1 MESNKS
7 ERWQINKL
15 GLVNFWY
22 YDYEEI
28 PLINGKLLLRGGNGS
43 GKSVTLQSFIPLL
56 LDGNRA
62 PSRLDPFGTVS
73 RKLDNYMLLKDG
85 ETERT
90 AYLFLEFK
98 KKNTENYITVG
109 MGIKAQKDKQT
120 DVWYFIVRDGK
131 RVGKDINLKK
141 KEAGHEVV
149 LQKKQLKNI
158 MESSGMFF
166 DKQKEYMAA
175 MNEIFFGFESLDD
188 YEDLLKLIISIR
200 APKLSKDF
208 KPTIMYEILNR
219 SLKTLDDNDLKNI
232 AEAMEHM
239 DSIKNKVED
248 NKNALKSCEEII
260 EVFNEYN
267 RVTLYNKD
275 KSRKEKLETLNSS
288 LKKLEILENTIEKEN
303 EEFEAL
309 QKQKNSLEIE
319 IKEIG
324 LKKELLKK
332 ENDFSKFE
340 EKSNFETT
348 LEVLNQKLI
357 LKKERLEDKKNLL
370 NQKKNE
376 LSSNIEKIEYI
387 ESKIEKL
394 SNCLKE
400 NLTQLKISNL
410 YDDDKLKIILDEFKV
425 LLNSVRR
432 DIEQY
437 EMLNSQFKELNV
449 DLEEVLFEIENSKKE
464 ELRLD
469 NLIVDVEEGYKEKI
483 LDWQEKNSVFKMKD
497 KEIIE
502 LNEIV
507 TNFIE
512 EVETDEIK
520 KYLDEIYYR
529 YDREIQLRLERV
541 TLSSDRDKN
550 IERLTNSN
558 IEFKDLKDIGIDI
571 LLISEKDRKEAMN
584 FKGKNYGN
592 YLFTE
597 DNINLSKDGY
607 YKVDNLEGKINHNVE
622 KLTKEELLLLKQ
634 QLEVERE
641 NIPSRDDLF
650 VAKKTLSEYNKNIE
664 NLQRNK
670 EEIRNKVS
678 SVENKINMLD
688 NQLHQKI
695 KDTSIEKNLGSLEE
709 LRNVREETS
718 EILVDLK
725 SKNEQ
730 KFSLE

>member
-1 MESNKS
+1 
-7 ERWQINKL
+7 
-15 GLVNFWY
+15 
-22 YDYEEI
+22 
-28 PLINGKLLLRGGNGS
+28 
-43 GKSVTLQSFIPLL
+43 
-56 LDGNRA
+56 
-62 PSRLDPFGTVS
+62 
-73 RKLDNYMLLKDG
+73 
-85 ETERT
+85 TERT

-131 RVGKDINLKK
+131 RVGKDLNLKK

-158 MESSGMFF
+158 MGSSGMFF

-394 SNCLKE
+394 SNSLKE

-550 IERLTNSN
+550 IERLTDSN

-597 DNINLSKDGY
+597 DDINLSKDGY

-670 EEIRNKVS
+670 EEIRDKVS
-678 SVENKINMLD
+678 SIENKINMLD

-730 KFSLE
+730 KFSLEAVKVNSESEVDRIEFDLEELYDEIKYLEKDIDSTKSTLNTLEEFLKNKNIDSIKKQIEDI

>member
-1 MESNKS
+1 
-7 ERWQINKL
+7 
-15 GLVNFWY
+15 
-22 YDYEEI
+22 
-28 PLINGKLLLRGGNGS
+28 
-43 GKSVTLQSFIPLL
+43 
-56 LDGNRA
+56 
-62 PSRLDPFGTVS
+62 
-73 RKLDNYMLLKDG
+73 MLLKDG

-131 RVGKDINLKK
+131 RVGKDIELKK

-149 LQKKQLKNI
+149 LQKKQLKKI

-288 LKKLEILENTIEKEN
+288 LKKLEILENTIEKES
-303 EEFEAL
+303 EELEAL

-319 IKEIG
+319 IKEIE

-332 ENDFSKFE
+332 ENNFSKFE

-348 LEVLNQKLI
+348 LEALNQKLI
-357 LKKERLEDKKNLL
+357 LKTERLEDKKNLL

-394 SNCLKE
+394 SNSLKE
-400 NLTQLKISNL
+400 NLTQLNISNL

-512 EVETDEIK
+512 GIETEEIK

-550 IERLTNSN
+550 IERLTDSN

-597 DNINLSKDGY
+597 DDINLSKDGY

-670 EEIRNKVS
+670 EEIR
-678 SVENKINMLD
+678 
-688 NQLHQKI
+688 
-695 KDTSIEKNLGSLEE
+695 
-709 LRNVREETS
+709 
-718 EILVDLK
+718 
-725 SKNEQ
+725 
-730 KFSLE
+730 

>member
-1 MESNKS
+1 
-7 ERWQINKL
+7 
-15 GLVNFWY
+15 
-22 YDYEEI
+22 
-28 PLINGKLLLRGGNGS
+28 
-43 GKSVTLQSFIPLL
+43 
-56 LDGNRA
+56 
-62 PSRLDPFGTVS
+62 
-73 RKLDNYMLLKDG
+73 
-85 ETERT
+85 
-90 AYLFLEFK
+90 
-98 KKNTENYITVG
+98 
-109 MGIKAQKDKQT
+109 
-120 DVWYFIVRDGK
+120 
-131 RVGKDINLKK
+131 
-141 KEAGHEVV
+141 
-149 LQKKQLKNI
+149 
-158 MESSGMFF
+158 
-166 DKQKEYMAA
+166 
-175 MNEIFFGFESLDD
+175 SLDD

-288 LKKLEILENTIEKEN
+288 LKKLEILENTIEKES
-303 EEFEAL
+303 EELEAL

-319 IKEIG
+319 IKEIE

-332 ENDFSKFE
+332 ENNFSKFE

-348 LEVLNQKLI
+348 LETLNQKLI
-357 LKKERLEDKKNLL
+357 LKTERLEDKKNLL

-394 SNCLKE
+394 SNSLKE
-400 NLTQLKISNL
+400 NLTQLNISNL

-529 YDREIQLRLERV
+529 YAREIQLRLERV

-550 IERLTNSN
+550 IERLADSN

-597 DNINLSKDGY
+597 DDINLSKDGY
-607 YKVDNLEGKINHNVE
+607 YKVDNLEG
-622 KLTKEELLLLKQ
+622 
-634 QLEVERE
+634 
-641 NIPSRDDLF
+641 
-650 VAKKTLSEYNKNIE
+650 
-664 NLQRNK
+664 
-670 EEIRNKVS
+670 
-678 SVENKINMLD
+678 
-688 NQLHQKI
+688 
-695 KDTSIEKNLGSLEE
+695 
-709 LRNVREETS
+709 
-718 EILVDLK
+718 
-725 SKNEQ
+725 
-730 KFSLE
+730 